1 MTLADSVL
9 LYPHLDPHRSRQLF
23 EQQQALTLTELR
35 EGASTHHPEA
45 ACSPT
50 GGVPVRED
58 KLAELQTTLRSLCDD
73 FGFPEPI
80 KTSKQGEFDRI
91 CGTLLRRDMGIVPAD
106 AAQEGVWSFLS
117 IILVPEL
124 APWRFQARHENR
136 LLGKRRNALRR
147 LWWRAHVL
155 GPDLTSVPQGCSPL
169 NEDEFV
175 QIMERTTIAKNR
187 RLAQQVMHSL
197 WRVELEGF
205 KGNRA
210 DLLREVI
217 KLVRAERS
225 HIAMDALSEEKL
237 AAYLDT
243 VVVEG
248 MKRLALLGSASNS
261 RL

>member
-1 MTLADSVL
+1 MTLADSIF
-9 LYPHLDPHRSRQLF
+9 LYPHLDAHRAAQLL
-23 EQQQALTLTELR
+23 EQQQLLTLAELR
-35 EGASTHHPEA
+35 EEASVHHPDA

-50 GGVPVRED
+50 GGLPVQED
-58 KLAELQTTLRSLCDD
+58 KLAELQANLRRLCDD
-73 FGFPEPI
+73 FGFPVAL

-91 CGTLLRRDMGIVPAD
+91 CGTLLRRDMAIVPAD

-117 IILVPEL
+117 MVLVPEL
-124 APWRFQARHENR
+124 APWRFQNRHENR

-155 GPDLTSVPQGCSPL
+155 GPDLTSVPDGCTPL

-175 QIMERTTIAKNR
+175 QIMERPTIAKNR
-187 RLAQQVMHSL
+187 RLSQQIKLSL
-197 WRVELEGF
+197 WRAETNGF

-225 HIAMDALSEEKL
+225 HIAIDAVSDEIL
-237 AAYLDT
+237 ATYLDS
-243 VVVEG
+243 VVTEG
-248 MKRLALLGSASNS
+248 IGRLG
-261 RL
+261 